1 MDKTYKYLLT
11 LAFILI
17 ICTEGILQS
26 VIEAADGERPFII
39 ELFLQNP
46 NRTNLRVFENELEDR
61 SYLSKITQPFMRSLQ
76 YTALKDTGD
85 KALMGRDGWFFY
97 KPGVRYLIEPWPIQS
112 GKVSKHDNIISA
124 ITDFRDQLDSR
135 GIKLMLL
142 PTPGKASVYP
152 EMLTSRAAKEHN
164 PVYANTR
171 KILND
176 IQAAGIELIDL
187 FELYQQESV
196 RHEPLYLKQDTH
208 WSTHGMQLAAKH
220 TSERLMELGW
230 VNRNTKDYKLKPV
243 SFSRYGDVLS
253 MINLPTFERQYEPE
267 QLNCQQVIDSSDG
280 LPYKDDPSSEILVI
294 GDSFL
299 RIYERD
305 EPGSAGF
312 VSHLAYEMKIP
323 VTSIIND
330 GGASTLV
337 RQELSRKSDLL
348 QNKKVVIW
356 EFVERDLLFGIE
368 GWKKVHLR

>member
-1 MDKTYKYLLT
+1 MEKTYKYLLSMV
-11 LAFILI
+11 FVLI

-46 NRTNLRVFENELEDR
+46 NRTNLRTFENELENR
-61 SYLSKITQPFMRSLQ
+61 SYLSNKTQPFMRSLQ
-76 YTALKDTGD
+76 YTVLKDTGD
-85 KALMGRDGWFFY
+85 KALMGKDGWFFY
-97 KPGVRYLIEPWPIQS
+97 KPGVRYLIEPWPSKSRQ
-112 GKVSKHDNIISA
+112 VSEHDNIISA
-124 ITDFRDQLDSR
+124 ITDFRDQLNSR
-135 GIKLMLL
+135 GIQLLLL

-152 EMLTSRAAKEHN
+152 EMLTSRTEKEHN
-164 PVYANTR
+164 PVYAQTR

-187 FELYQQESV
+187 FSLYQQESV

-208 WSTHGMQLAAKH
+208 WSTYGMQLAAQH
-220 TSERLMELGW
+220 TSERLIALEW
-230 VNRNTKDYKLKPV
+230 VNRKTKDYTLKPV
-243 SFSRYGDVLS
+243 AFSRYGDVLR
-253 MINLPTFERQYEPE
+253 MIKLPTFERQYEPE
-267 QLNCQQVIDSSDG
+267 LLKCTQVIDPSNG
-280 LPYKDDPSSEILVI
+280 LPYQDDPLSEILVI

-312 VSHLAYEMKIP
+312 VSHLAYEMKTP

-337 RQELSRKSDLL
+337 RQELSRKSNLL

-356 EFVERDLLFGIE
+356 EFVERDLLYGIE
-368 GWKKVHLR
+368 GWKKIAMR